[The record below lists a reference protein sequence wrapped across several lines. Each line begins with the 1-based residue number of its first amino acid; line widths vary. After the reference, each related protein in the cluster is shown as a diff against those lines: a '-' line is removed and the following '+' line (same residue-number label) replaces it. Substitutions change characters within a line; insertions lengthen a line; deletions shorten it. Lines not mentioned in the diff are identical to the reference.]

1 MLEPVDGSSL
11 LYFILLIV
19 TLNYIIIFNIL
30 NYINLQLIYV
40 KNKDHKTQNSS
51 LHNCFTLSYADKI
64 NYVGCICLRKYC
76 LLV

>member
-19 TLNYIIIFNIL
+19 TLNYISIFNIL

-40 KNKDHKTQNSS
+40 KNKDHKTH
-51 LHNCFTLSYADKI
+51 LFIIVLLLATLI
-64 NYVGCICLRKYC
+64 R
-76 LLV
+76 